1 MTRPG
6 NHPLIIHRHG
16 RHGFEDSPGAPRH
29 SAFSNVLEQLQELQ
43 VGKPGATGKS
53 PEIPGGFHGK
63 IIEVNGRIPWKFEHA
78 MFDDTGGILVF
89 FLCVIDS

>member
-6 NHPLIIHRHG
+6 NHPLIIHYTADTDSRN
-16 RHGFEDSPGAPRH
+16 FEDSPGAPRH

-63 IIEVNGRIPWKFEHA
+63 IIVK
-78 MFDDTGGILVF
+78 
-89 FLCVIDS
+89 